1 MASLAEKEREI
12 EAVRDRLHLLVEQKC
27 GNFADREVSELSSY
41 LDRLIVEYELAN
53 ARQMKGK

>member
-27 GNFADREVSELSSY
+27 GNFADLEVSELSSY
-41 LDRLIVEYELAN
+41 LDKLIVEYELAN
-53 ARQMKGK
+53 ARHMKGK